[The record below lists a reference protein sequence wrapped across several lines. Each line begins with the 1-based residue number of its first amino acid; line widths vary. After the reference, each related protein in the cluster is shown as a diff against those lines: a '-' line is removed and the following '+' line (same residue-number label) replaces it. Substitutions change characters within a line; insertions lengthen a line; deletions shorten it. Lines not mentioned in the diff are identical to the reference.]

1 MILGILITI
10 CIEILLPVITGA
22 AVAFSLNDGRS
33 KSDILVMSYVYGQV
47 ILFAVFQPV
56 FVFSILKDFKFSKA
70 LALFMV
76 LMGIVIAAL
85 VVICILKYK
94 KQIGTVLKS
103 KAERPDFWM
112 IAALAVVLLM
122 MVMSV
127 VMAYYDGDDAYY
139 VAAAAEG
146 INSDSMYKKEPYTGY
161 AIESPYRYLFAP
173 FPMWLAMLSKLTG
186 IRVSAMAHSFLPW
199 SMILL
204 SVSATYIFSRYLFGD
219 DKKKRGVFMFFITI
233 LIAFGDYSIHT
244 PENFLL
250 ARSRQG
256 KAALASFILPVV
268 IVLVYG
274 IIKEYDAKKKI
285 NPLRLIML
293 MLAGFAG
300 ALCSTLGGV
309 LCVSIVLT
317 ASLCMLLTYRK
328 IKYPFLMAVFSM
340 PCLIFPLLYFV
351 YT

>member
-1 MILGILITI
+1 MIFGILITI
-10 CIEILLPVITGA
+10 CLEILLPIITGA

-33 KSDILVMSYVYGQV
+33 KSDLLAMSYVCGQI
-47 ILFAVFQPV
+47 ILYAIFQPV
-56 FVFSILKDFKFSKA
+56 FVFAILRGFKFSEA
-70 LALFMV
+70 LALFMII
-76 LMGIVIAAL
+76 MGLLLAALVTLCILKYKKRIGAAFKGKFERPDFWIIAAL
-85 VVICILKYK
+85 VVI
-94 KQIGTVLKS
+94 
-103 KAERPDFWM
+103 AF
-112 IAALAVVLLM
+112 M

-146 INSDSMYKKEPYTGY
+146 VNSDSMYKKEPYTGY
-161 AIESPYRYLFAP
+161 TNYEPYRYLFAP
-173 FPMWLAMLSKLTG
+173 FPMWLAMLSKLSG

-204 SVSATYIFSRYLFGD
+204 AVNVVYIMSGYLFGD
-219 DKKKRGVFMFFITI
+219 DKRKRGIFMFFVSI
-233 LIAFGDYSIHT
+233 LLAFGDYSIHT

-268 IVLVYG
+268 IMLVFG
-274 IIKEYDAKKKI
+274 IIKEFDAKKKI
-285 NPLRLIML
+285 SPVRLFML
-293 MLAGFAG
+293 MAAGFAG

-317 ASLCMLLTYRK
+317 ASLCMLLMYRK
-328 IKYPFLMAVFSM
+328 IKYPFLLAVFSM
-340 PCLIFPLLYFV
+340 PCLIFPVLYFV
-351 YT
+351 YR

>member
-1 MILGILITI
+1 MLLGILITI
-10 CIEILLPVITGA
+10 CLEILLPVITGA

-33 KSDILVMSYVYGQV
+33 KSDLLAMSYVYGQI
-47 ILFAVFQPV
+47 ILFAIFQPV
-56 FVFSILKDFKFSKA
+56 FVFAILKDFKFSKA
-70 LALFMV
+70 LALFMI
-76 LMGIVIAAL
+76 LMGIVLAAL
-85 VVICILKYK
+85 VVISILKYK
-94 KQIGTVLKS
+94 KQIGTVLRS
-103 KAERPDFWM
+103 KIEKPDFWM
-112 IAALAVVLLM
+112 IAALVVVGIM

-161 AIESPYRYLFAP
+161 AITSPYRYLFAP

-204 SVSATYIFSRYLFGD
+204 AVSVTYIFSRYLFGD

-256 KAALASFILPVV
+256 KAALASFILPAVV
-268 IVLVYG
+268 ALVFG
-274 IIKEYDAKKKI
+274 IIKEYDAKKKV
-285 NPLRLIML
+285 NPVRLIML
-293 MLAGFAG
+293 MLVGFAG

-317 ASLCMLLTYRK
+317 GSLCMLLTYRK